1 MKQLRTH
8 STQEEPMP
16 TLLKDAQITV
26 AVATRQ
32 GTRERNAD
40 ATAVHRVPRTHTT
53 AAALVDGMG
62 NSAEVVALVA
72 AAAQV
77 AARVGARRTAT
88 IGILAAAELAS
99 GPADAATYTQADDEI
114 PDGVAALV
122 IAEPGEPTSIAWTG
136 DVRVY
141 GYDGSVLR
149 QRSTDHTV
157 GQYLRINGG
166 VPLELAENHDNWIR
180 CSLGRS
186 SIATVHAAEIDD
198 RLILLTSD
206 GVHDPVTAERLAE
219 LVAAH
224 QHDPQALA
232 EALVAEPAAGEDGYR
247 DDATAIVLMLAHSE

>member
-1 MKQLRTH
+1 
-8 STQEEPMP
+8 MP

-40 ATAVHRVPRTHTT
+40 ASAVHRVPRTHIT

-62 NSAEVVALVA
+62 NSAEVVALVSA
-72 AAAQV
+72 AAEV

-99 GPADAATYTQADDEI
+99 GPVDAAADPESDDEI
-114 PDGVAALV
+114 PDGVAAV
-122 IAEPGEPTSIAWTG
+122 AIAEPGQPTSIAWTG

-141 GYDGSVLR
+141 GFDGKVLR

-166 VPLELAENHDNWIR
+166 VPIELAEAHDNWIR
-180 CSLGRS
+180 TSLGRS

-206 GVHDPVTAERLAE
+206 GVHDAIDGEVLAE
-219 LVAAH
+219 LVVAYRD
-224 QHDPQALA
+224 DPEALA
-232 EALVAEPAAGEDGYR
+232 DALVAEPVADEDGYR
-247 DDATAIVLMLAHSE
+247 DDATAIVLQLAT